1 MKRTETREGSG
12 PSAGP
17 QSVSAA
23 AAPGMAQC
31 PLKALGLFL
40 AACSV
45 LPVASPPVVPRL
57 PQGTYPSLS
66 SPPDPH
72 PGQASTPQSIELLV
86 GGHSLMWQP
95 TQVTFYFWLFIAAS
109 KESV

>member
-1 MKRTETREGSG
+1 
-12 PSAGP
+12 
-17 QSVSAA
+17 
-23 AAPGMAQC
+23 MAQC

-45 LPVASPPVVPRL
+45 LPVGEPACCSPPPSEHLTVPVL
-57 PQGTYPSLS
+57 FPQ
-66 SPPDPH
+66 DPC